1 MAGLQETAHSA
12 TVTWLGLVPRDG
24 GSLRSE
30 PRDALELIFGG
41 VAGEQHEGA
50 RRPSCSRVTM
60 LHPKGTEI
68 TNTRQLSVLCADEL
82 DGIAETMG
90 LASLDPALLGATIV
104 LRGIPDFSHVPP
116 GSRLQAPSGATVTVD
131 VENGP
136 CLWPA
141 KEIETEAP
149 GFGKVFKPAA
159 TDRRGITAWVER
171 PGRLAIGDAMALFV
185 PHQRAWA
192 P

>member
-1 MAGLQETAHSA
+1 
-12 TVTWLGLVPRDG
+12 
-24 GSLRSE
+24 
-30 PRDALELIFGG
+30 
-41 VAGEQHEGA
+41 
-50 RRPSCSRVTM
+50 
-60 LHPKGTEI
+60 
-68 TNTRQLSVLCADEL
+68 
-82 DGIAETMG
+82 
-90 LASLDPALLGATIV
+90 
-104 LRGIPDFSHVPP
+104 
-116 GSRLQAPSGATVTVD
+116 RLQAPSGATVTVD